1 MVKLKEEEKKTK
13 EFFEKFVNKNS
24 LLKPSKRKILDYCN
38 QYVLSVLKNTKY
50 ANEKIIILEE
60 NNPNNA
66 GSMLTAENGQESQL
80 RINLDNLL
88 SDKRLASK
96 SQMDRFKAGVSLQNT
111 LNHEI
116 KHYFQ
121 KKEIENFRI
130 STNGMT
136 ISECMNIAQEDI
148 AKKTDLDKFYSVDE
162 GNYADTY
169 IEGDAR
175 RAGALKTAI
184 QLFRIYP
191 NLSEKKKEYLVK
203 KVIKSIE
210 EDNVEFNKLRYDSSS
225 KKYNRYDVTT
235 AYVDEYISAKPK
247 MLENPKYRLLNL
259 EYDKDGTR
267 FSFHEVVKRRNTE
280 VEALVNNSSL
290 TDKVRKNL
298 YRQVSS
304 AFAQVEYNCLIR
316 AEEKQ
321 IVELRRRMGDD
332 AFLDEL
338 DFVIKG
344 KKSDINEQFEKYKQ
358 YSEFFEE
365 NKNRISE
372 KLKGDALDA
381 LSHVYEKSNFSIKID
396 EKTRKKKVDFDMH
409 EINYLNKIKNDVEK
423 TKYLYPE
430 YTTKDEY
437 IKSDKKIREE
447 KESYKN
453 GMIDRFAQRRFDQ
466 IKKKEEEDKKRKLE
480 ALKEH
485 RRKMKNPLYKLA
497 YNIRKRME
505 NGNKKQL
512 PSAND
517 SFSKTVLEEKR
528 EKVQDLEKTR
538 DDLKYRFDNIK
549 KEAEEILSKAENR
562 VFLSREEKQVEE
574 EEIGKQI

>member
-24 LLKPSKRKILDYCN
+24 FLKPSKRKILDYCN
-38 QYVLSVLKNTKY
+38 QYVLSVLQNTKY

-66 GSMLTAENGQESQL
+66 GSMLTAENGQKSEL
-80 RINLDNLL
+80 RINLDSLL
-88 SDKRLASK
+88 SDKKLASK
-96 SQMDRFKAGVSLQNT
+96 SQMDRFKAGVSLQDT

-121 KKEIENFRI
+121 KKGIENFRI

-175 RAGALKTAI
+175 REGALKTAI

-191 NLSEKKKEYLVK
+191 NLSEKKKNYLVK

-247 MLENPKYRLLNL
+247 ILKNPKYRLLNL

-267 FSFHEVVKRRNTE
+267 FSFDEVVKRRNEE
-280 VEALVNNSSL
+280 VEALVKNSSL

-316 AEEKQ
+316 AEKKQ

-344 KKSDINEQFEKYKQ
+344 KKSDINEQFNKYKQ

-381 LSHVYEKSNFSIKID
+381 LSHVYEKTKFSVKVD
-396 EKTRKKKVDFDMH
+396 EETKKKKVDFDMH

-423 TKYLYPE
+423 TKYLYSK

-447 KESYKN
+447 KENYKN

-466 IKKKEEEDKKRKLE
+466 IKKKEEEDRKRKLE

-485 RRKMKNPLYKLA
+485 RRKMRNPLYKLA
-497 YNIRKRME
+497 YNIRKRIE
-505 NGNKKQL
+505 NSNKKQL
-512 PSAND
+512 PSVND
-517 SFSKTVLEEKR
+517 SFSKKVLEEKR

-549 KEAEEILSKAENR
+549 KEAEGLLSKAENR
-562 VFLSREEKQVEE
+562 VFLSRDEKKVEE

>member
-267 FSFHEVVKRRNTE
+267 FSFDEVVKRRNTE

-332 AFLDEL
+332 AFFDEL